1 MWGEVYLAE
10 ELAYAG
16 IFYASIISST
26 MFFCSTID
34 FFFPGLWKYE
44 LFHTESLMFLSYLFL
59 SCLACIGFRS

>member
-10 ELAYAG
+10 EFAYAG

-34 FFFPGLWKYE
+34 IFFFWACAG
-44 LFHTESLMFLSYLFL
+44 M
-59 SCLACIGFRS
+59 SCFILNH